1 MYPLTVSSTRLNV
14 TLDEEHAR
22 RLSHMASRMHMNE
35 GTLARSLLST
45 AIDAADLDADHV
57 VAMLDGIDGA
67 WTAAQEG
74 WRQAQQGD
82 VVPLDQI

>member
-1 MYPLTVSSTRLNV
+1 
-14 TLDEEHAR
+14 
-22 RLSHMASRMHMNE
+22 MNE

-57 VAMLDGIDGA
+57 VALLDGIDGSWA
-67 WTAAQEG
+67 DAQEG

-82 VVPLDQI
+82 VIPLDQV